1 MALGAVIGGKV
12 LQHGR
17 WNNLVVFNVFGL
29 VASIL
34 SVISNF
40 YIICAG
46 RFLFGMSAGVLI
58 AVAPRMLEETVPHDI
73 YDSGFGASINT
84 AIDVV
89 ILINL
94 LLSKY
99 MT

>member
-1 MALGAVIGGKV
+1 M
-12 LQHGR
+12 
-17 WNNLVVFNVFGL
+17 GL
-29 VASIL
+29 IASVL

-40 YIICAG
+40 YVICVG
-46 RFLFGMSAGVLI
+46 RFIFGMSAGVLI

-84 AIDVV
+84 SLDAL

-94 LLSKY
+94 LVMKIMPKEPKEKELHKDKIW
-99 MT
+99 